1 MPLLTVRLST
11 DATLAA
17 ALRELHLTAAEV
29 DLDYGLVAV
38 DPEQH
43 LYALRVSDAAAARAA
58 AVSDAAEIFAD
69 PRIGPAH
76 DAGPD
81 PRSPRLPPDDS
92 APA

>member
-1 MPLLTVRLST
+1 MPLLTVRLAA
-11 DATLAA
+11 DPTLAA
-17 ALRELHLTAAEV
+17 ALRELHLTEAEV

-38 DPEQH
+38 DPDQH
-43 LYALRVSDAAAARAA
+43 LYALRVSDAAATRAA
-58 AVSDAAEIFAD
+58 AVSDTAEIFAD

-81 PRSPRLPPDDS
+81 TWSPRLPPDDS

>member
-1 MPLLTVRLST
+1 
-11 DATLAA
+11 
-17 ALRELHLTAAEV
+17 
-29 DLDYGLVAV
+29 
-38 DPEQH
+38 
-43 LYALRVSDAAAARAA
+43 VSDAAATRAA

-76 DAGPD
+76 DAAPD

>member
-1 MPLLTVRLST
+1 MPLLTVRLAT
-11 DATLAA
+11 DPTLAA
-17 ALRELHLTAAEV
+17 ALRELHLTEAEV

-38 DPEQH
+38 DPDQH
-43 LYALRVSDAAAARAA
+43 LYALRVSDAAATRATG
-58 AVSDAAEIFAD
+58 VSDTAEIFAD

-81 PRSPRLPPDDS
+81 TRSPRLPPDDS

>member
-1 MPLLTVRLST
+1 MPLLTVRLAA

-17 ALRELHLTAAEV
+17 ALRELHLTEAEV

-43 LYALRVSDAAAARAA
+43 LYALRVSDAAATRAA
-58 AVSDAAEIFAD
+58 AISDAAEIFAD
-69 PRIGPAH
+69 PRIARAH
-76 DAGPD
+76 ED
-81 PRSPRLPPDDS
+81 RSPRLPPEGP